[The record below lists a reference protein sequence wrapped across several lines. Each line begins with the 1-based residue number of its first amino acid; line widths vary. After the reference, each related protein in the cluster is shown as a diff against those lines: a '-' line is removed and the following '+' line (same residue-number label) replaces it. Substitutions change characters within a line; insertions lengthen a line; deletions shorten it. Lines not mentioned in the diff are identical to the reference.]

1 MQNWAMQLPT
11 WTGAR
16 VAWARWRIGSNLRI
30 STRRLAS
37 IVLCVSA
44 FAFFPPVGRNRQS
57 LPLTDLNSE
66 PAHQTQTQPASP
78 SAADQQ
84 RPPEY
89 TISVESNRV
98 VRTPDP
104 LTALCKLHMPR
115 GNIEKSSSMR
125 WKAVWR
131 QKSRL
136 DASREGQKQLHD
148 ADPAE
153 VH

>member
-1 MQNWAMQLPT
+1 VQNWAMQLPT

-30 STRRLAS
+30 SIRRLAS

-66 PAHQTQTQPASP
+66 PAHQTQTQPASS

-84 RPPEY
+84 KPPEY

-104 LTALCKLHMPR
+104 MAALFKSQMPR
-115 GNIEKSSSMR
+115 GKR
-125 WKAVWR
+125 RTAVV
-131 QKSRL
+131 S
-136 DASREGQKQLHD
+136 AREGHGAEKV
-148 ADPAE
+148 PAS
-153 VH
+153 H

>member
-44 FAFFPPVGRNRQS
+44 FAFFPPVPRGRQS
-57 LPLTDLNSE
+57 FPLTGLKSE
-66 PAHQTQTQPASP
+66 PALQLQTQEA
-78 SAADQQ
+78 
-84 RPPEY
+84 
-89 TISVESNRV
+89 
-98 VRTPDP
+98 
-104 LTALCKLHMPR
+104 
-115 GNIEKSSSMR
+115 SSSA
-125 WKAVWR
+125 KG
-131 QKSRL
+131 Q
-136 DASREGQKQLHD
+136 GQKQFHD